1 VRIDPGLEMA
11 VQDFVATLTPVLER
25 VVASLPD
32 TPERRRMQHDV
43 RRDVTV
49 EAYNLA
55 CAFIDADGLATDDEL
70 WALIAAFAPVLD
82 TQLERATPSDVR
94 KAGLTTGKARWLEQP
109 SDLFEILLGVDRR
122 DGTRFARAYY
132 EQAVRM
138 AHTIASL
145 DLHHSRTELL
155 AIEGYRG
162 RLLDAMEAAYAPAP
176 PAEAAPGRRGDPTT
190 AQATGTTGTAPAGT
204 TGEAGPPADPPPR
217 PLDEL
222 LADLD
227 ALVGMDEVKE
237 EVKLVA
243 NLIQVQSL
251 RRRRELP
258 VLESSRHLVFT
269 GNPGTGKTTVAR
281 LLAQIYRTLGVVE
294 RGHLVETDRSALVA
308 GYVGQTAPKVV
319 AVFDAA
325 DEGVLLIDEAYALA
339 RGGEHDFG
347 REAIDT
353 IVKLVEDRRDRVV
366 VIAAGYPDEMDDFV
380 GANPGLRSRFP
391 KTIFFPDYTTDQLVK
406 IFASL
411 CEKAHYRPDP
421 SALDAVRVWLDAQP
435 RVKGFGNGRLAR
447 NLFEHAVTRQATR
460 IVGHR
465 PPDDGAPPATRD
477 ATDEL
482 TDELTDDLTDDQLV
496 TLTDADIPPIGE
508 GPGSDQETG
517 AQTGDR
523 V

>member
-1 VRIDPGLEMA
+1 VVTAGVGRLPSVRTDAGLETA
-11 VQDFVATLTPVLER
+11 VHDFVATLTPVLER

-32 TPERRRMQHDV
+32 ASERRRLQSDV

-49 EAYNLA
+49 EAYQLA

-82 TQLERATPSDVR
+82 TQLERATPTDVR
-94 KAGLTTGKARWLEQP
+94 RAGLTFGRARWLEQP

-122 DGTRFARAYY
+122 DGTHFARAYY

-138 AHTIASL
+138 AHTVASL

-155 AIEGYRG
+155 AIERYRG
-162 RLLDAMEAAYAPAP
+162 RLLEAIHTAHAPPPTGGDIPARPVTDASADTATDGDTDTVAVEAPRPAP
-176 PAEAAPGRRGDPTT
+176 E
-190 AQATGTTGTAPAGT
+190 
-204 TGEAGPPADPPPR
+204 PPPR
-217 PLDEL
+217 PLDDL
-222 LADLD
+222 LAELD
-227 ALVGMDEVKE
+227 ALVGMHEVKE

-243 NLIQVQSL
+243 NLIQVQAL
-251 RRRRELP
+251 RRRRRLP

-308 GYVGQTAPKVV
+308 GYVGQTAPRVV
-319 AVFDAA
+319 AAFDDA

-353 IVKLVEDRRDRVV
+353 VVKLVEDRRDRVV
-366 VIAAGYPDEMDDFV
+366 VIAAGYPDEMEDFI

-391 KTIFFPDYTTDQLVK
+391 TTVSFPDYTTDELVE
-406 IFASL
+406 IFAGL
-411 CEKAHYRPDP
+411 CGKAHYRPDP
-421 SALDAVRVWLDAQP
+421 SALDAVRTWLDAQP
-435 RVKGFGNGRLAR
+435 RAKGFGNGRLAR
-447 NLFEHAVTRQATR
+447 NLFEHAVARQATR
-460 IVGHR
+460 IVAGGVGSHAGTG
-465 PPDDGAPPATRD
+465 PPED
-477 ATDEL
+477 L
-482 TDELTDDLTDDQLV
+482 TDEQLA
-496 TLTDADIPPIGE
+496 TLTDADIPAVGE
-508 GPGSDQETG
+508 GPGRGTATG
-517 AQTGDR
+517 TTAAAGT
-523 V
+523 